1 LTFFFD
7 SNHPPPQA
15 IKSPEAVVQAAHSEL
30 VLTNAIALKSE
41 AEEQL
46 STSPI
51 ANPVANANV
60 SDSSTTDIID
70 SAVRQLA
77 ICDRILSVAQAHQMT
92 CAYTKLRREHL
103 LEANATSKK
112 QLQLSIAAPHAAG
125 HVSQDPAAEMG
136 NLMIGYWKLM
146 ETNTKADWHY
156 SIV

>member
-1 LTFFFD
+1 MTFFFD

-15 IKSPEAVVQAAHSEL
+15 IKSPEAVVQAAKSEL
-30 VLTNAIALKSE
+30 VLTNVIALKSE
-41 AEEQL
+41 VEEQL
-46 STSPI
+46 AISPI
-51 ANPVANANV
+51 ANPVANV

-92 CAYTKLRREHL
+92 CAYTKLKREHL
-103 LEANATSKK
+103 LAANATSKK

-136 NLMIGYWKLM
+136 NLMIGYWKLI